1 MIRCLLL
8 YFFSIVFFPSNINGQ
23 NSPFFKG
30 KWVKIAVAKQGIYQ
44 LTGTQLKA
52 MGFSLP
58 FPSGQAQLFNYNLSN
73 LNDIVAANPLTG
85 LVENSLQVND
95 GGDNQFDEK
104 DYLLFYSEGPIQ
116 WKFDETK
123 ALPKHYKNASADSV
137 FYFITT
143 QGSNGKRILPAVKIN
158 TVQQSTDYFDDRWLI
173 EKDSVSLLNSGKLW
187 LGSPMGQGAGK
198 QAQLNYTFSMDGLL
212 LSSPLKII
220 SQYAATAYQSKANFN
235 FLINTNLART
245 SSVDPV
251 SGLLY
256 QESANIISENFS
268 YTLNANTSLTSPV
281 NFTIAFSSDNSTA
294 TGWID
299 FIEINAKRKIGF
311 WGTNAF
317 GFRNFSIAT
326 NGRSMQYQLQ
336 NMDTTTMVWDVT
348 CPEAPLFMPLNFQ
361 GATTGNFIQLAD
373 TIREF
378 FALKQ
383 ASYETP
389 VFVAN
394 IDKQNLVGSSVPD
407 YIYIAASNYLNA
419 AKKLS
424 SFHEIAHGL
433 KGQVYNVNEIF
444 NEFSGGQAGP
454 TGIRNFIQYLFA
466 QAAKKNQAA
475 PKYLLLMG
483 MANYSYKNYNSASQI
498 PVFESAASTGILTSY
513 PSDDYYSILNA
524 GDDINAPNAIRQLA
538 LAIGRLPVR
547 TVAEADTAVEKII
560 NYQKSNHG
568 GAWKNQL
575 TWVADDGDYNLH
587 LQDAEDISTNLQKK
601 VPAWNQKKIYL
612 DLYPVTKNIAG
623 NTYPLVNANINQ
635 SVNNGTLILNYTG
648 HGNYLRLTE
657 EAVITQPEIQQWNN
671 ADKLPLM
678 ITASCDFA
686 PYDQPQ
692 LSPIGFDALLKN
704 SKGVVALV
712 AASRLVDA
720 YSNKQINDQFIQKL
734 LVPDSAGRFLSIG
747 SALQKAKMAAWAQ
760 GEDHVN
766 AFKFTLLGDPA
777 MLLAKPNDQVV
788 LSSINGKTFM
798 GKDSLQ
804 AGGKYTISGL
814 VQSNGQTKNNFKGLV
829 EMTLYD
835 AVNSKKTLGNIS
847 SSIPVNVA
855 VQESILFKG
864 LATVNAGKFTIDFI
878 LPKEVAINQG
888 GIKLQLNAY
897 NDSADAIGIYT
908 ELFTKPAMTQN
919 FSDSLGPAMQLYLND
934 TNFINGGWAAA
945 NSTLLV
951 HLKDEAG
958 IQTSGNS
965 LGHDLSLLIDG
976 DTKNEIVLNNYYT
989 AAINTYQTG
998 SVQFALPN
1006 LSLGAH
1012 QIVIKAWDLLGNSNK
1027 DTLDFIVPDT
1037 TNLLLNKV
1045 NNFPNP
1051 FAQFTYFSF
1060 EQNQLGTALNINLT
1074 VYDNNGQLLF
1084 TKPLSAEY
1092 KANRVISYWDGSN
1105 ANGGFLNPGVYYYT
1119 ITLSN
1124 GQQTKVLT
1132 NKLVKF

>member
-1 MIRCLLL
+1 MVRLLLL
-8 YFFSIVFFPSNINGQ
+8 YFFSMVFFPSNLNGQ
-23 NSPFFKG
+23 NSPFSNG
-30 KWVKIAVAKQGIYQ
+30 KWVKIAVTKQGMFQ

-58 FPSGQAQLFNYNLSN
+58 FPSSQAQLFNYNLSN
-73 LNDIVAANPLTG
+73 LNDKVSANPLTG
-85 LVENSLQVND
+85 VVENSIQVND

-104 DYLLFYSEGPIQ
+104 DFLLFYSEGPIQ
-116 WKFDETK
+116 WKYEETA
-123 ALPKHYKNASADSV
+123 ALPVHYKNASVDSI

-143 QGSNGKRILPAVKIN
+143 QGSNGKRILTAAKIN
-158 TVQQSTDYFDDRWLI
+158 TAQQSTDVFDDRWLI
-173 EKDSVSLLNSGKLW
+173 EKDSVSLLNSGKLL
-187 LGSPMGQGAGK
+187 LGTPMGQGTGK
-198 QAQLNYTFSMDGLL
+198 QAQLNYTFSMEGVV

-235 FLINTNLART
+235 LFINTNLART

-256 QESANIISENFS
+256 QESANLISENFS
-268 YTLNANTSLTSPV
+268 YTMNANTSLTSPV
-281 NFTIAFSSDNSTA
+281 NFTIAFSSDNTTA

-299 FIEINAKRKIGF
+299 FIEINARRKIGF

-317 GFRNFSIAT
+317 GFRNFSIAI
-326 NGRSMQYQLQ
+326 NGRPTQYQLQ
-336 NMDTTTMVWDVT
+336 HIDTTTMVWDVT
-348 CPEAPLFMPLNFQ
+348 HPETPLFMPLNFQ
-361 GATTGNFIQLAD
+361 SSNTGNFIQTAD
-373 TIREF
+373 TLREF
-378 FALKQ
+378 FALQQ
-383 ASYETP
+383 ASFETP

-394 IDKQNLVGSSVPD
+394 LQNQNLVGTTVPD
-407 YIYIAASNYLNA
+407 YIFITASNFLNA

-424 SFHEIAHGL
+424 SFHATAHGL
-433 KGQVYNVNEIF
+433 KGQVYQVNEIF
-444 NEFSGGQAGP
+444 NEFSGGQPSA
-454 TGIRNFIQYLFA
+454 TGIRNFIQYLFN
-466 QAAKKNQAA
+466 QATLKNQAA

-483 MANYSYKNYNSASQI
+483 MANYSYKNYNSANQI

-513 PSDDYYSILNA
+513 PADDYYTILNE
-524 GDDINAPNAIRQLA
+524 GDDINVPNAIRKIA
-538 LAIGRLPVR
+538 LAIGRLPLR

-560 NYQKSNHG
+560 NYQKINNG
-568 GAWKNQL
+568 GDWKNQL

-601 VPAWNQKKIYL
+601 VSTWNQKKIYL

-623 NTYPLVNANINQ
+623 NTYPLVNASINQ
-635 SVNNGTLILNYTG
+635 AVNNGTLILNYTG

-657 EAVITQPEIQQWNN
+657 EAVIAQPDMQQWNN
-671 ADKLPLM
+671 AGKLPLM

-766 AFKFTLLGDPA
+766 TFKFTLLGDPA
-777 MLLAKPNDQVV
+777 MYLAKPNDQVV
-788 LSSINGKTFM
+788 LSAINGKAFM

-804 AGGKYTISGL
+804 AGGKYTMSGW
-814 VQSNGQTKNNFKGLV
+814 VQSNGQTKNNFNGLV

-835 AVNSKKTLGNIS
+835 AVNLKKTLGNIPAS
-847 SSIPVNVA
+847 MPVNVS
-855 VQESILFKG
+855 VQENILFKG
-864 LATVNAGKFTIDFI
+864 TATVNAGKFNIDFI
-878 LPKEVAINQG
+878 LPKEVTINQG
-888 GIKLQLNAY
+888 ALKLQLNAY
-897 NDSADAIGIYT
+897 NDSSDAMGIYT
-908 ELFTKPAMTQN
+908 QLFSKSAMTQN
-919 FSDSLGPAMQLYLND
+919 FSDSLGPSMQLYLND
-934 TNFINGGWAAA
+934 TNFINGGWAPA

-976 DTKNEIVLNNYYT
+976 DAKNEILLNNYYT

-1006 LSLGAH
+1006 LSVGAH
-1012 QIVIKAWDLLGNSNK
+1012 QIVVKAWDLLGNSNK
-1027 DTLDFIVPDT
+1027 DTLNFIVPDT
-1037 TNLLLNKV
+1037 SNLLLNKV

-1051 FAQFTYFSF
+1051 FTQFTYFSF
-1060 EQNQLGTALNINLT
+1060 EQNQLGNSLEVNLSL
-1074 VYDNNGQLLF
+1074 YDNNGQLLF
-1084 TKPLSAEY
+1084 TRPLSAEY
-1092 KANRVISYWDGSN
+1092 KANRVISYWDGAN
-1105 ANGGFLNPGVYYYT
+1105 AGGGFLNPGIYFYK

>member
-1 MIRCLLL
+1 MISPVLL
-8 YFFSIVFFPSNINGQ
+8 YFFSMLFFLSNLNGQ
-23 NSPFFKG
+23 NSPFLNG

-44 LTGTQLKA
+44 LTGTQLKT

-73 LNDIVAANPLTG
+73 LNEKVQANPLTG
-85 LVENSLQVND
+85 LVENAIQLND

-116 WKFDETK
+116 WKYEETK
-123 ALPKHYKNASADSV
+123 TLPFHYKNASSDSI

-158 TVQQSTDYFDDRWLI
+158 AAQQSTDNFDDRWLI
-173 EKDSVSLLNSGKLW
+173 EKDSVSLLNSGKLF
-187 LGSPMGQGAGK
+187 LGTPMGQGAGK

-212 LSSPLKII
+212 LNSPLKIV
-220 SQYAATAYQSKANFN
+220 SQYAATTYQSKANFN
-235 FLINTNLART
+235 LFINTNLSRT

-256 QESANIISENFS
+256 QESANIISDNFS
-268 YTLNANTSLTSPV
+268 YTLNANTNLTSPV
-281 NFTIAFSSDNSTA
+281 NFAIAFSSDYSTA

-299 FIEINAKRKIGF
+299 FIEIHAKRKIGF

-317 GFRNFSIAT
+317 GFRNFSMVKT
-326 NGRSMQYQLQ
+326 GLSTKYELQ

-348 CPEAPLFMPLNFQ
+348 RPEAPLSIPLNFQ
-361 GATTGNFIQLAD
+361 TAKTGNFIQLAD

-378 FALKQ
+378 FALQQ
-383 ASYETP
+383 ASFETP
-389 VFVAN
+389 IFAAN
-394 IDKQNLVGSSVPD
+394 LDKQNLLGGSVPD

-424 SFHEIAHGL
+424 SFHETTHGL

-444 NEFSGGQAGP
+444 NEFSGGQATA

-466 QAAKKNQAA
+466 QAAKKNQQP

-483 MANYSYKNYNSASQI
+483 MANFNNKNYNSASQI

-513 PSDDYYSILNA
+513 PSDDYYNILNV

-538 LAIGRLPVR
+538 LGIGRLPVR
-547 TVAEADTAVEKII
+547 NAAEADTVVEKII
-560 NYQKSNHG
+560 NYQKINQG

-587 LQDAEDISTNLQKK
+587 LQDAEDISTNLLKK
-601 VPAWNQKKIYL
+601 VPSWNQKKIYL

-635 SVNNGTLILNYTG
+635 AVNNGTLILNYTG

-657 EAVITQPEIQQWNN
+657 EAVIAQPDVQQWNN
-671 ADKLPLM
+671 AGKLPLM

-734 LVPDSAGRFLSIG
+734 LVPDSVGRFLTIG
-747 SALQKAKMAAWAQ
+747 AALQKAKMAAWAQ
-760 GEDHVN
+760 GEDHIN
-766 AFKFTLLGDPA
+766 TFKFTLLGDPA
-777 MLLAKPNDQVV
+777 MYLAKPNDQVV
-788 LSSINGKTFM
+788 LSAINGKIFM
-798 GKDSLQ
+798 GKDSLE
-804 AGGKYTISGL
+804 AGNKYTLSGL
-814 VQSNGQTKNNFKGLV
+814 VQANGQTKNNFKGLV

-835 AVNSKKTLGNIS
+835 AANLKKTLGNIS
-847 SSIPVNVA
+847 SSIPVNIT
-855 VQESILFKG
+855 VQENILFKG
-864 LATVNAGKFTIDFI
+864 MATVNAGKFTIDFI
-878 LPKEVAINQG
+878 LPKEATLNQG
-888 GIKLQLNAY
+888 GLKLQLNAY
-897 NDSADAIGIYT
+897 NDSTDAMGIYT
-908 ELFTKPAMTQN
+908 QLYTKPVISQN
-919 FSDSLGPAMQLYLND
+919 FSDSLGPAMQLFLND
-934 TNFINGGWAAA
+934 TNFINGGWAPY
-945 NSTLLV
+945 NSTLIV

-965 LGHDLSLLIDG
+965 LGHDLRLIIDG
-976 DTKNEIVLNNYYT
+976 DTKNEIVLNNYFT

-998 SVQFALPN
+998 RVQFALPT
-1006 LSLGAH
+1006 LSIGAH
-1012 QIVIKAWDLLGNSNK
+1012 QIIIKAWDLLGNSNK

-1051 FAQFTYFSF
+1051 FTQFTYFSF
-1060 EQNQLGTALNINLT
+1060 EQNQLGNALEINLSL
-1074 VYDNNGQLLF
+1074 YDNNGQLLF
-1084 TKPLSAEY
+1084 TRPLSAEY
-1092 KANRVISYWDGSN
+1092 KANRVISYWDGAN
-1105 ANGGFLNPGVYYYT
+1105 ANGGFLNPGIYFYK

-1124 GQQTKVLT
+1124 GRQTKVMT
-1132 NKLVKF
+1132 NKLIKF

>member
-1 MIRCLLL
+1 MIRRSLL
-8 YFFSIVFFPSNINGQ
+8 YFFSIVFLPFCVNGQ
-23 NSPFFKG
+23 NSPLFNG

-44 LTGTQLKA
+44 LSGTQLKA

-58 FPSGQAQLFNYNLSN
+58 FPSSQAQLFNYNLSN
-73 LNDIVAANPLTG
+73 LNDKVVANPLTG
-85 LVENSLQVND
+85 LVENSIQVND

-116 WKFDETK
+116 WKYEETK
-123 ALPKHYKNASADSV
+123 TLPVHYKNASSDSI

-158 TVQQSTDYFDDRWLI
+158 AAQQSTDNFDDRWLI
-173 EKDSVSLLNSGKLW
+173 EKDSVSLLNSGKLT
-187 LGSPMGQGAGK
+187 LGTPMGQGTGK
-198 QAQLNYTFSMDGLL
+198 QAQLNYTFAMDGLL

-235 FLINTNLART
+235 LLINTNLVRT

-256 QESANIISENFS
+256 QESANIISDNFS
-268 YTLNANTSLTSPV
+268 YTWNANTNLTSPV
-281 NFTIAFSSDNSTA
+281 NFTIAFSSENSTA

-317 GFRNFSIAT
+317 SFRNFSMAKT
-326 NGRSMQYQLQ
+326 GLPTQYQLQ
-336 NMDTTTMVWDVT
+336 NLDTTTMVWDVT
-348 CPEAPLFMPLNFQ
+348 RPEAPLLMPLNFQ
-361 GATTGNFIQLAD
+361 SSNTGNFIQTAD
-373 TIREF
+373 TLREF

-394 IDKQNLVGSSVPD
+394 IDKQNLVGTMIPD
-407 YIYIAASNYLNA
+407 YIIIAATNFLNA

-424 SFHEIAHGL
+424 SFHETNHGL

-444 NEFSGGQAGP
+444 NEFSGGQATA
-454 TGIRNFIQYLFA
+454 TGIRNFIQYLFT
-466 QAAKKNQAA
+466 QAALKNQAA

-513 PSDDYYSILNA
+513 PADDYYNILNV
-524 GDDINAPNAIRQLA
+524 GDDINAPNAIRQLS

-547 TVAEADTAVEKII
+547 TAAEADTVVDKII
-560 NYQKSNHG
+560 NYQKINHG

-601 VPAWNQKKIYL
+601 VSAWNQKKIYL

-635 SVNNGTLILNYTG
+635 AVNNGTLILNYTG

-657 EAVITQPEIQQWNN
+657 EAVITQPDIQQWNN
-671 ADKLPLM
+671 AGKLPLM

-747 SALQKAKMAAWAQ
+747 WALQKAKMAAWAQ

-766 AFKFTLLGDPA
+766 TFKFTLLGDPA
-777 MLLAKPNDQVV
+777 MYLAKPNDQVV
-788 LSSINGKTFM
+788 LTAINGKTFM
-798 GKDSLQ
+798 GKDSLE
-804 AGGKYTISGL
+804 AGGKYTMSGL
-814 VQSNGQTKNNFKGLV
+814 VQSNGQTKNNFKGLI

-835 AVNSKKTLGNIS
+835 AANLKKTLGNIPA
-847 SSIPVNVA
+847 SIPVNVS
-855 VQESILFKG
+855 VQENILFKG
-864 LATVNAGKFTIDFI
+864 TATVNAGKFNIDFI
-878 LPKEVAINQG
+878 LPKEVTLNQG
-888 GIKLQLNAY
+888 ALKLQLNAY
-897 NDSADAIGIYT
+897 NDSADAMGIYT
-908 ELFTKPAMTQN
+908 QLFSKSAMTQK
-919 FSDSLGPAMQLYLND
+919 FSDTIGPAMQLFLND
-934 TNFINGGWAAA
+934 TNFINGGWAPA

-951 HLKDEAG
+951 RLKDDAG

-965 LGHDLSLLIDG
+965 LGHDLSLLVDG
-976 DTKNEIVLNNYYT
+976 DTKNEILLNNYYT

-1012 QIVIKAWDLLGNSNK
+1012 QIVVKAWDLLGNSNK
-1027 DTLDFIVPDT
+1027 DTLNFIVPDT
-1037 TNLLLNKV
+1037 SNLLLNKV
-1045 NNFPNP
+1045 SNFPNP
-1051 FAQFTYFSF
+1051 FTQFTYFSF
-1060 EQNQLGTALNINLT
+1060 EQNQLGNSLEVNLN
-1074 VYDNNGQLLF
+1074 VYNNNGQLLF
-1084 TKPLSAEY
+1084 TRPLSAEY
-1092 KANRVISYWDGSN
+1092 KANRVISYWDGAS
-1105 ANGGFLNPGVYYYT
+1105 ASGGFLNPGTYFYK

-1124 GQQTKVLT
+1124 GKQTKVLT